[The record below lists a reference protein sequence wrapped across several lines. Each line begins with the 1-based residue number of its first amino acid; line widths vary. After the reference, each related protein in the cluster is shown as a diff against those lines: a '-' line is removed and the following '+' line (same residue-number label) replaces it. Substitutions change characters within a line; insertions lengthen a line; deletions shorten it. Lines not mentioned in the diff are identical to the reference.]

1 MEEKYNPR
9 KLEKKW
15 QGYWET
21 KGFFKVEENTNL
33 PKFYCLEM
41 FPYPSGKIHM
51 GHVRNYVIGDVITRY
66 KKMCGFN
73 VLHPMGWDAFGMPA
87 ENAAIKHGVH
97 PAKWTYGNISH
108 MKTQIKKLG
117 LGYDWQREVTTCDK
131 EYYKWNQY
139 FFLKMFERGLA
150 YKKAS
155 FVNWCS
161 SCETVLANEQV
172 VNGLCWRCDNTVTMK
187 DLEQWFFKITAYAD
201 ELLRDCDSLTGW
213 PERVVT
219 MQRNWIGRSEGIE
232 VDFKVVD
239 SDKAIKIFTTRQ
251 DTLYG
256 ATFVCIAKKHPL
268 VRNLTKNKKT
278 LQQIEKLSEDPGGK
292 EGIFTGSY
300 VVNPLTDNAIPIWAA
315 NFVLM
320 EYGTGAIMSVPAHDQ
335 RDLDFAG
342 KYNLPVKVVIV
353 PQDEAQSSEH
363 PEKLRHGAS
372 RAPRKA
378 SPRCKQSTD
387 KDLVEAYENEGV
399 LVNSGQFSGLPSKE
413 AREKISDFIE
423 AGSFG
428 KKVVNY
434 KLRDWGISRQRY
446 WGTPIPIIYC
456 KSCGTVPVPEDEL
469 PVVLPQGIVVT
480 GKGGTPLAAAEDFVN
495 TTCPKCSSPAKRET
509 DTMDTFVDSSWYF
522 LRYCSPLL
530 KDTAVSATAV
540 QYWMPVDQYIG
551 GIEHA
556 VMHLLYSRFFIKVL
570 RDFDIIKLSEP
581 FENLL
586 TQGMVIKDGSKM
598 SKSKGNVVDPDYLI
612 DTYGSDT
619 VRLFCLFAAPP
630 EKDLDWSDQGV
641 EGAHRFLNRLWGFI
655 YKNRVELKSKESEKK
670 PFSPSDLTA
679 NALRLLRKTH
689 QTIKKVTNDI
699 NRNYHFNTAIAALM
713 ELMNETT
720 AFTPSTLDD
729 MDVLRFTVKQ
739 EILLLAAFAPH
750 ITEELWKELGGQQS
764 IFKEVWPVS
773 DEELAREDEI
783 ELVIQINGKLKSRVI
798 ISAGLDD
805 DDIRKRALQDPKI
818 SGIIGNKSIIKIIVV
833 KGKLVNIV
841 I

>member
-9 KLEKKW
+9 RLEKKW
-15 QGYWET
+15 QEYWET

-87 ENAAIKHGVH
+87 ENAAIKHEVH
-97 PAKWTYGNISH
+97 PAKWTYENISR
-108 MKTQIKKLG
+108 MRTQIKKLG

-139 FFLKMFERGLA
+139 FFLKMFERELA

-172 VNGLCWRCDNTVTMK
+172 VNGLCWRCDNAVTMK

-268 VRNLTKNKKT
+268 VQKLAKNKKT

-300 VVNPLTDNAIPIWAA
+300 VVNPLTGNEIPIWAA

-335 RDLDFAG
+335 RDLDFTG

-353 PQDEAQSSEH
+353 PED
-363 PEKLRHGAS
+363 
-372 RAPRKA
+372 KA
-378 SPRCKQSTD
+378 QSTD
-387 KDLVEAYENEGV
+387 KNLEKAYEDEGV

-413 AREKISDFIE
+413 AREKIADFIE
-423 AGSFG
+423 ADGFG

-446 WGTPIPIIYC
+446 WGTPIPIVYC

-469 PVVLPQGIVVT
+469 PVVLPQGVVVT
-480 GKGGTPLAAAEDFVN
+480 GMGGTPLAAAEDFVN
-495 TTCPKCSSPAKRET
+495 TTCPKCSTPAKRET

-530 KDTAVSATAV
+530 KDKAVSSTAV

-570 RDFDIIKLSEP
+570 RDFDIIKLNEP

-586 TQGMVIKDGSKM
+586 TQGMVIKEGAKM

-655 YKNRVELKSKESEKK
+655 YKNREELKSKESEKK
-670 PFSPSDLTA
+670 PFSPSDLA
-679 NALRLLRKTH
+679 ADALRLLRKTH
-689 QTIKKVTNDI
+689 QTIKRVTNDI

-720 AFTPSTLDD
+720 AFTPSTPDD

-750 ITEELWKELGGQQS
+750 IAEELWKEIGGQQS

-805 DDIRKRALQDPKI
+805 DDIKKRALQDPKI
-818 SGIIGNKSIIKIIVV
+818 SGIIGNKSVIKIIVV
-833 KGKLVNIV
+833 KGRPAYRAGRLVNIV
-841 I
+841 T